1 MEPADVGK
9 KRSDSGRVCSRNLLI
24 QGSADRGSGEGNGAG
39 RLTGDGSNLPA
50 KWPHRGSNVGGPI
63 QGKRLV
69 ERTLRAGR
77 GALGVAEVGERRG
90 LIGYFADADSRDVLG
105 YIESH
110 RRACLAASG
119 LCNLSDPTVHFGVD

>member
-24 QGSADRGSGEGNGAG
+24 QGSADRGSGVGNRAG

-63 QGKRLV
+63 QGKRLG
-69 ERTLRAGR
+69 ERTLMSRTGTP
-77 GALGVAEVGERRG
+77 GGAEVGAG
-90 LIGYFADADSRDVLG
+90 PALVGDFDDSGSGHRDVK
-105 YIESH
+105 I
-110 RRACLAASG
+110 
-119 LCNLSDPTVHFGVD
+119 